1 MCLLYHHM
9 KVTSYR
15 SEIGFPDDFP
25 LGQHYDNLH
34 LGASLIAIPDGSCG
48 SCSGGV
54 VVVHQAS

>member
-1 MCLLYHHM
+1 M

-34 LGASLIAIPDGSCG
+34 LGASLISIPDGSCG